1 MTTLAA
7 TRRNHRFAV
16 LRGGARIARPVVCL
30 PLLVVLFL
38 CPAAAGQGSEAA
50 VHIVPRVKSRPS
62 PSVSPSLKTH
72 TRPIQ
77 VSVDLVLVPVTVTD
91 PIGRIVTGLE
101 KHNFTVYDDKHK
113 QAVRYF
119 SSEDAPFSMGIVLDV
134 SGSMQDKIEEAREAV
149 TQFLRTANPQDEFF
163 LITFSDR
170 PQLLADYTRQ
180 PRRIEGSLLYTL
192 PKGRTALLDAIYLA
206 LHRLRHAHHRR
217 RAMLVISD
225 GGDNHSRYTSEEV
238 KSVAKEADVQIYGI
252 GIFSLYP
259 TTREE
264 KYGPMLLS
272 DLTDISGG
280 RTFVIENPNEL
291 ADVATKIGVELRN
304 QYVLG
309 YLPGE
314 EDRDGKWHKI
324 RVKLKAP
331 KGLPPLTVNAKKG
344 YYAASE

>member
-1 MTTLAA
+1 MATMAA
-7 TRRNHRFAV
+7 RRRYQRFAV
-16 LRGGARIARPVVCL
+16 LRSGARMSGRL
-30 PLLVVLFL
+30 LFLSLLVAFFF
-38 CPAAAGQGSEAA
+38 CPPAAGQGSQDA
-50 VHIVPRVKSRPS
+50 VHIVPRVKPRPS
-62 PSVSPSLKTH
+62 PSVTASLKTH

-101 KHNFTVYDDKHK
+101 KHNFTVYDDKQK

-119 SSEDAPFSMGIVLDV
+119 SREDAPFSMGIVLDV

-149 TQFLRTANPQDEFF
+149 TQFLRTANLQDEFF

-170 PQLLADYTRQ
+170 PRLLADFTRQ
-180 PRRIEGSLLYTL
+180 PRRIGGSLLYTV
-192 PKGRTALLDAIYLA
+192 PKGRTALLDAIYLG
-206 LHRLRHAHHRR
+206 LNRLRHAHHRR
-217 RAMLVISD
+217 KAMLVISD
-225 GGDNHSRYTSEEV
+225 GGDNHSRYTSGEV
-238 KSVAKEADVQIYGI
+238 KSVVKEADVQIYGI
-252 GIFSLYP
+252 GIFARDP
-259 TTREE
+259 TTEEE
-264 KYGPMLLS
+264 KYGPLLLS
-272 DLTDISGG
+272 DLTDVSGG

-291 ADVATKIGVELRN
+291 DDVATKIGVELRN

-331 KGLPPLTVNAKKG
+331 KGLPPLTVYAKKG
-344 YYAASE
+344 YYAASQ